1 MESNKY
7 TEFILLELI
16 AKSNK
21 FIEEYCK
28 TFPSQDINAR
38 LFKADT
44 SCSCRKDLI
53 DFYNEKKEKINT
65 FLSEFIS
72 NNPTEINLKEFINR
86 MESKYIGGT
95 THRIN
100 CSDKDFSEFVNKI
113 NSQGLLYRSVC
124 SFKENDSIVFM
135 FF

>member
-16 AKSNK
+16 AKSNR

-28 TFPSQDINAR
+28 TFPPQDINAR

-53 DFYNEKKEKINT
+53 DFYNEKKRKNQY
-65 FLSEFIS
+65 FLVGI
-72 NNPTEINLKEFINR
+72 
-86 MESKYIGGT
+86 Y
-95 THRIN
+95 
-100 CSDKDFSEFVNKI
+100 
-113 NSQGLLYRSVC
+113 
-124 SFKENDSIVFM
+124 FK
-135 FF
+135 